1 MSELLVE
8 LFSEEI
14 PARMQDTAARDLI
27 KRIQDGLN
35 EVNLTHTRADFY
47 YTPRRITAVFDG
59 IPAEQ
64 QGYIEEIKGPR
75 INAPEQAINGFL
87 KKNNLQSIDSCVTK
101 DINGDMFYC
110 LEIKHEGRKT
120 LDTLGPILAKAIASM
135 TWPKSMRW
143 GTGTVRWAR
152 PLHTIL
158 AIYSGKTIS
167 GTFKIGPDQE
177 IIFGNTTRGHR
188 FLGSGKSFT
197 VENFVSYKDR
207 LSKDFVLLDQN
218 ERRDIIWR
226 DCQAIAEKEGLTVKQ
241 DDKLLNEIVGIVEYP
256 IPFIGAFPEEYLS
269 IPPEVIST
277 TMRENQRY
285 FTVLD
290 ASGKLTNRFI
300 CVANIKPDD
309 DGKTIIHGNEKVLRA
324 RLSDARFFWDQ
335 DRKANLESYLERL
348 KDIRFHEKLGSVYEK
363 TIRVEKLSGFIADQI
378 GADKNAAARAG
389 KLCKADLATGIIR
402 EFPELQG
409 IMGGHY
415 ARVSGESDVVEN
427 AISSHYS
434 PAGPN
439 DDTPSDLIAIS
450 TALADK
456 LDTIVGFFS
465 IGEKPTGS
473 KDPFALR
480 RAALGII
487 RLITENNLHV
497 SMDAL
502 LQEATNGY
510 NTAVPEGLMD
520 FIQER
525 FRVKI
530 QSDGID
536 MKIIDAVLANKSS
549 ADLTLSQSKIA
560 MLSAFLK
567 TQQGAQ
573 LSALVK
579 RTINILKTVQSDV
592 PTEPSP
598 PLFVTEEEKNLHS
611 ALNGMQG
618 NYLKAMEQKSYQEAL
633 GALAGLY
640 APIQAFFDK
649 VMVMDE
655 NTDIK
660 NNRIAL
666 IQKIPALFSHYADF
680 KILSE

>member
-1 MSELLVE
+1 MSELLIE

-14 PARMQDTAARDLI
+14 PARMQDAAARDLL

-35 EVNLTHTRADFY
+35 EVNLTHARADFY
-47 YTPRRITAVFDG
+47 YTPRRITAVLEG

-75 INAPEQAINGFL
+75 TNAPEQAINGFL
-87 KKNNLQSIDSCVTK
+87 KKNNLQGIDACVTK

-110 LEIKHEGRKT
+110 LEIKHEGRRT
-120 LDTLGPILAKAIASM
+120 IDTLGPLLNKAIASM

-152 PLHTIL
+152 PLHAIL
-158 AIYSGKTIS
+158 AVYDGKTVNGS
-167 GTFKIGPDQE
+167 FKIGQDQE

-188 FLGSGKSFT
+188 FLGSGKAFT
-197 VENFVSYKDR
+197 AENFADYKAK
-207 LSKDFVLLDQN
+207 LSKYFVLLDQN
-218 ERRDIIWR
+218 ERREIIWR
-226 DCQAIAEKEGLTVKQ
+226 DCKALAAKEGLSVKQ
-241 DDKLLNEIVGIVEYP
+241 DDRLLTEIVGLVEYP
-256 IPFIGAFPEEYLS
+256 VPFIGAFPEEYLS

-290 ASGKLTNRFI
+290 ASEKLTNRFI
-300 CVANIKPDD
+300 CVANVKPDD
-309 DGKTIIHGNEKVLRA
+309 GGKTIIYGNEKVLRA

-335 DRKANLESYLERL
+335 DKKAKLESYLERL
-348 KDIRFHEKLGSVYEK
+348 KDIRFHEKLGSVHEK
-363 TIRVEKLSGFIADQI
+363 ALRVEKLSGFIASAI
-378 GADKNAAARAG
+378 GTDRTAAARAG
-389 KLCKADLATGIIR
+389 KLCKADLATGMIR

-415 ARVSGESDVVEN
+415 ARLSEESDLVSQ

-439 DDTPSDLIAIS
+439 DDTPSDPVAIS
-450 TALADK
+450 VALADK
-456 LDTIVGFFS
+456 LDTLVGFFS

-487 RLITENNLHV
+487 RLITENNLHI
-497 SMDAL
+497 SMDSV
-502 LQEATNGY
+502 LQEAAHGY
-510 NTAVPEGLMD
+510 NTDTPESLMD

-536 MKIIDAVLANKSS
+536 MKIIDAVLANENSG
-549 ADLTLSQSKIA
+549 DLTLSQSRIA

-567 TQQGAQ
+567 TEQGVQ

-579 RTINILKTVQSDV
+579 RTINILKAVQGNAQPGTDQS
-592 PTEPSP
+592 
-598 PLFVTEEEKNLHS
+598 LFITEEEKGLYN
-611 ALNGMQG
+611 ALNAMEGA
-618 NYLKAMEQKSYQEAL
+618 YIKAMENKSYQQAL
-633 GALAGLY
+633 ELLANLY
-640 APIQAFFDK
+640 TPIQAFFDN

-655 NTDIK
+655 NEAVK
-660 NNRIAL
+660 NNRISL
-666 IQKIPALFSHYADF
+666 ICKIPALFSRYADF
-680 KILSE
+680 RALSE

>member
-14 PARMQDTAARDLI
+14 PARMQDTAARDLV
-27 KRIQDGLN
+27 KKIQDGLN
-35 EVNLTHTRADFY
+35 EVNLASTRAEFY
-47 YTPRRITAVFDG
+47 YTPRRITAVFEG

-64 QGYIEEIKGPR
+64 EGYVEEIKGPR
-75 INAPEQAINGFL
+75 TNAPEQAINGFL
-87 KKNNLQSIDSCVTK
+87 KKNNLQNIDACVIK

-120 LDTLGPILAKAIASM
+120 IDTLGPLLGKAIASM

-152 PLHTIL
+152 PLHAIL
-158 AIYSGKTIS
+158 AVYDGKTVNGS
-167 GTFKIGPDQE
+167 FKIGPDQE
-177 IIFGNTTRGHR
+177 IVFGNATRGHR
-188 FLGSGKSFT
+188 FLGSGKAFT
-197 VENFVSYKDR
+197 VENFTDYKEK

-218 ERRDIIWR
+218 DRREMIWR
-226 DCQAIAEKEGLTVKQ
+226 DCQAIAAKDGLIVKQ
-241 DDKLLNEIVGIVEYP
+241 DDRLLTEIVGLVEYP
-256 IPFIGAFPEEYLS
+256 VPFIGAFPEEYLT

-285 FTVLD
+285 FTILD
-290 ASGKLTNRFI
+290 GSGKLTNRFI
-300 CVANIKPDD
+300 CVANVKPDD
-309 DGKTIIHGNEKVLRA
+309 GGKTIIYGNEKVLRA

-335 DRKANLESYLERL
+335 DRKAKLESYLERL

-363 TIRVEKLSGFIADQI
+363 ALRIEKLSGFIAEKI
-378 GADKNAAARAG
+378 GADITAAARAG
-389 KLCKADLATGIIR
+389 KLCKADLATGMIR

-415 ARVSGESDVVEN
+415 ARISEESDHVAQ

-439 DDTPSDLIAIS
+439 DDTPSDPVAVS
-450 TALADK
+450 AALADK
-456 LDTIVGFFS
+456 LDTLVGFFS

-497 SMDAL
+497 SVDAL
-502 LQEATNGY
+502 LQEAARGY
-510 NTAVPEGLMD
+510 DISIPEGLMD

-536 MKIIDAVLANKSS
+536 MKIIDAVLVNESS
-549 ADLTLSQSKIA
+549 VDLTLSQSKIS

-567 TQQGAQ
+567 TQQGVQ
-573 LSALVK
+573 LSSLVK
-579 RTINILKTVQSDV
+579 RTINILKTVQSDEQTQPDSSAFIV
-592 PTEPSP
+592 
-598 PLFVTEEEKNLHS
+598 EEEKGLYN
-611 ALNGMQG
+611 ALNAMEDG
-618 NYLKAMEQKSYQEAL
+618 YIKAMEDKSYQEAL
-633 GALAGLY
+633 EALAYLY

-655 NTDIK
+655 NEAVK
-660 NNRIAL
+660 KNRIAL
-666 IQKIPALFSHYADF
+666 IRKIPALFSHYADF
-680 KILSE
+680 KVLSE